1 MRRSGV
7 RSLAVPALVA
17 LLGGCL
23 YGFAGGGL
31 PKHIRT
37 VAILPFENETASAEV
52 QRELFEQMRRDLQG
66 RLGLRDA
73 SESRADAIVRGT
85 ITRYDADV
93 PIAYSASRSQTTS
106 ARRKLQIAVD
116 VEIVD
121 QTTGRVLWTRKGLT
135 AEGEYAERAEGAG
148 RRLALQKI
156 VSDMVEGA
164 QSQW

>member
-7 RSLAVPALVA
+7 RSLALLALTL

-37 VAILPFENETASAEV
+37 MAIVPFENETASSEV
-52 QRELFEQMRRDLQG
+52 QRELYEQMRNDFQG
-66 RLGLRDA
+66 RLGVRDA
-73 SESRADAIVRGT
+73 NETRADAIVRGT
-85 ITRYDADV
+85 ITRYDADI
-93 PIAYSASRSQTTS
+93 PIAYSATTAQSTS

-135 AEGEYAERAEGAG
+135 AEREYAERAEAQG
-148 RRLALQKI
+148 RRLALQEL